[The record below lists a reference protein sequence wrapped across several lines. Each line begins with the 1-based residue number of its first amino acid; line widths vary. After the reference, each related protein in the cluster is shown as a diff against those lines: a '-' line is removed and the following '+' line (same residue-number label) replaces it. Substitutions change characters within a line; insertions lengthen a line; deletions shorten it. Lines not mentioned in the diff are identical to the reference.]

1 MGGKRPDQYPRDPG
15 EAGATDYKLRD
26 QGEHLHDADTQ
37 RMAEAETKAREEG
50 FIPSSGE
57 HPAQAKLRVRT
68 AQRTRNRT

>member
-1 MGGKRPDQYPRDPG
+1 MGGKRPDQYQRDPG
-15 EAGATDYKLRD
+15 EAGATDDTIRD

-57 HPAQAKLRVRT
+57 HPLQAKLRART